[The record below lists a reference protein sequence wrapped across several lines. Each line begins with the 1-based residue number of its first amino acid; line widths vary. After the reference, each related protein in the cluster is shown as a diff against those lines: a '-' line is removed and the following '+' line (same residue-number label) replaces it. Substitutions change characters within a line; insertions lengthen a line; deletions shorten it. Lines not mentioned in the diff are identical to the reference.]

1 MRKLPRCASSIYF
14 EHRRRIQ
21 TEETAKAVSAV
32 WGTEV
37 IQFLAELAIF
47 HQENFEQ
54 QDELIL
60 FFTVYHPGSI
70 HPNLQIVLAW
80 QKTWINSVPQ
90 TAATTFAF
98 SSVFI
103 LLLVP

>member
-1 MRKLPRCASSIYF
+1 MRLLYF

-47 HQENFEQ
+47 H
-54 QDELIL
+54 
-60 FFTVYHPGSI
+60 
-70 HPNLQIVLAW
+70 
-80 QKTWINSVPQ
+80 
-90 TAATTFAF
+90 
-98 SSVFI
+98 
-103 LLLVP
+103 